1 MNDKVNPNN
10 TLNTQPNSNLPVN
23 GVVPDKV
30 AGNATNTNIS
40 TPTTPS
46 VSVPSEILDTTSNV
60 TSDTEGLANEK
71 KLPEQRVI
79 SNNDNKETLKS
90 VVPLEKQVVDGKKI
104 KDNKNIVKGNET
116 SLSDDNY
123 RGPGFFQKLFAFF
136 IICGL
141 LVFIYFLPNIVSFML
156 RQEYLFKNYEKI
168 TDGILRCS
176 LDKKS
181 GQSEHSYEFEFLFT
195 DNKLTRLDYVDSVV
209 GGDLTLLNTSCI
221 KVKNVAD
228 DLSGVFISCNLENGV
243 FTQKQVFN
251 YASINH
257 EEAKAVYIENG
268 GLYPEFKNK
277 ENMDELEKRMN
288 ADGYSCERSK

>member
-116 SLSDDNY
+116 SLSDDN
-123 RGPGFFQKLFAFF
+123 
-136 IICGL
+136 
-141 LVFIYFLPNIVSFML
+141 
-156 RQEYLFKNYEKI
+156 
-168 TDGILRCS
+168 
-176 LDKKS
+176 
-181 GQSEHSYEFEFLFT
+181 
-195 DNKLTRLDYVDSVV
+195 
-209 GGDLTLLNTSCI
+209 
-221 KVKNVAD
+221 
-228 DLSGVFISCNLENGV
+228 
-243 FTQKQVFN
+243 
-251 YASINH
+251 
-257 EEAKAVYIENG
+257 
-268 GLYPEFKNK
+268 
-277 ENMDELEKRMN
+277 
-288 ADGYSCERSK
+288 